1 MTVKTRK
8 TYLRKLDKR
17 LRSQDPKYRA
27 ARPAATAAEINVLF
41 MMSICHYDDS
51 SDRGI
56 KQ

>member
-1 MTVKTRK
+1 MTVNIRK
-8 TYLRKLDKR
+8 KHLRKLDTR

-27 ARPAATAAEINVLF
+27 ARPAATSAKIKVRF
-41 MMSICHYDDS
+41 MMSICHHDDS